1 MVSCVLQLASA
12 HFLFKHSR
20 SVTRWATLMLPG
32 RSTPPCQRPAEP
44 PFRQQ
49 QDVAPEVRP
58 VPAEHHLRAPLLS
71 GHSCWRML
79 PLEECEPLLLPTN
92 CVGGL
97 VATASEWQRC
107 GLEVSWW
114 DLVGFC
120 VFLSFGETAIPH
132 HVPKTNF
139 KMVYVPFS
147 IFLVY
152 LFFLITNFY
161 LPFFVFVC
169 TSKKIV
175 HSLICSRDVSLI
187 FFACPICGSSLQPTA
202 CTCSLRFGTGSP
214 KETK

>member
-1 MVSCVLQLASA
+1 
-12 HFLFKHSR
+12 
-20 SVTRWATLMLPG
+20 ML
-32 RSTPPCQRPAEP
+32 
-44 PFRQQ
+44 
-49 QDVAPEVRP
+49 
-58 VPAEHHLRAPLLS
+58 L
-71 GHSCWRML
+71 
-79 PLEECEPLLLPTN
+79 LEECEHLLLPTN

-187 FFACPICGSSLQPTA
+187 FFCLSDLREQSAADCLYVFSPVWNGLPKRDEVKLILYEKLLRLNQAPWAERSPHDHTFCNWLVATLLLIWVYMLSGYNMCADFPCHCK
-202 CTCSLRFGTGSP
+202 CTYS
-214 KETK
+214 